1 MNRAEILSEYRQR
14 SNRSS
19 FPLGMRPNAAVFS
32 MRYDRHPDVQRD
44 TLLGVADAQ
53 YFFGVSSKQ
62 AKSERLEGKQRESY
76 SRCDA
81 VR

>member
-1 MNRAEILSEYRQR
+1 
-14 SNRSS
+14 
-19 FPLGMRPNAAVFS
+19 